1 MAAPARRHRIQ
12 NPGMRNNADRGTRAD
27 ATLLVAV
34 QAVAVGAF
42 VGSLGFSSD
51 DWWFL
56 ARMHAAANDGLFE
69 LYHAVQSPF
78 HAMRPLFLWL
88 LALLFK
94 LFGLH
99 PLGYHLLNAVLL
111 WAAVLGLHAV
121 ARRFLPRTH
130 ALAVALVFLVLPE
143 YGTVRYWMTATPLT
157 LSLALFTFSVLAD
170 LRAVEAAAEGP
181 ARIRVGWKALA
192 LVALVAANLAYELF
206 LPLAVLNV
214 LLPEALLRRQ
224 ASALRPAV
232 AARAVSHASTV
243 AVVAALAAFK
253 WATTVRLGSFDLP
266 ERLDGFGELLA
277 VSARIAVFD
286 YGLGLPKRVARLAVP
301 GSAEMPAVGAL
312 AAGLL
317 VGASLYRTA
326 VCRGPHATDRAAALR
341 LIVAG
346 VLVFALGYAIFL
358 TNANAQATPTGI
370 GNRIAMASSL
380 GTAMALVGSID
391 LSTGWMRPPRRRA
404 LAFASLVGAVCA
416 CCVFVVQ
423 GLARYWTEAPRAQER
438 IVQAIQQRWPTLS
451 PGTTLI
457 LDGSC
462 PYLGPAIV
470 FESSWDLSH
479 RLQIHYGDPSL
490 GADVASAHLALEDAG
505 LRTVLYGSI
514 VARYPWSPSL
524 IVFDLRDG
532 AAVVLAN
539 REAASRYFAAH
550 PRPACPPGV
559 EGHGT
564 PVF

>member
-1 MAAPARRHRIQ
+1 VAAPARRHRIQ

-286 YGLGLPKRVARLAVP
+286 YAWACRSASP
-301 GSAEMPAVGAL
+301 GSPCRVPPRCRRSAHWRPDCWSARPCTEPRCV
-312 AAGLL
+312 AGPTP
-317 VGASLYRTA
+317 RTA
-326 VCRGPHATDRAAALR
+326 
-341 LIVAG
+341 
-346 VLVFALGYAIFL
+346 
-358 TNANAQATPTGI
+358 
-370 GNRIAMASSL
+370 
-380 GTAMALVGSID
+380 
-391 LSTGWMRPPRRRA
+391 PRRC
-404 LAFASLVGAVCA
+404 G
-416 CCVFVVQ
+416 
-423 GLARYWTEAPRAQER
+423 
-438 IVQAIQQRWPTLS
+438 
-451 PGTTLI
+451 
-457 LDGSC
+457 
-462 PYLGPAIV
+462 
-470 FESSWDLSH
+470 
-479 RLQIHYGDPSL
+479 
-490 GADVASAHLALEDAG
+490 
-505 LRTVLYGSI
+505 
-514 VARYPWSPSL
+514 
-524 IVFDLRDG
+524 
-532 AAVVLAN
+532 
-539 REAASRYFAAH
+539 
-550 PRPACPPGV
+550 
-559 EGHGT
+559 
-564 PVF
+564 